1 MDAMVGNDV
10 STMMTDPFMSIAVA
24 YGAQTTRGLLDQ
36 PGQIVS
42 TSEGDVIASA
52 TSVTIKTGSLA
63 NITLDTAITVDGSN
77 YKVRDVVKIDD
88 GKLTR
93 LDLIEA

>member
-1 MDAMVGNDV
+1 MIGTDV
-10 STMMTDPFMSIAVA
+10 SSMLNDPFMSVAVV
-24 YGAQTTRGLLDQ
+24 YGAQTTRGLLDR

-52 TSVTIKTGSLA
+52 TSLTIQTGSLA
-63 NITLDTAITVDGSN
+63 NIALDTAITVDGGSF
-77 YKVRDVVKIDD
+77 KVRDVVKIDD
-88 GKLTR
+88 GSLTR